1 MQPQRPLLVPQ
12 CSPRAQLGLPAERRS
27 RQRSCNR
34 WLLPAAR
41 CLSHADARHPT
52 PPPPHPEKALL
63 PSLRGPKPCG
73 LSRPCV
79 QAPFLCLL
87 ASSPG
92 PSRGLRDCTG
102 RNSPRLAAART
113 TSSPFTTSV
122 SKLPA
127 SLSPHSENQSHY
139 VCTVRSKE
147 VATSGKHTSLS
158 PGGSLD
164 QRLAGGVPKKST
176 SSRPSAEM
184 GLQQGRPHHLKHHP
198 IPLKPCCAPHLSISP
213 APRAPPP
220 QPAPSPC
227 PYFPKRKPHPT
238 PTRLPT
244 SPICT
249 PPPHAQV
256 LPEPFQIPGCPGT
269 CLCIWRTGLPPPTPY
284 PLPQARACSS
294 FCFFQHEENCLTV
307 LG

>member
-1 MQPQRPLLVPQ
+1 MQPQRPLLVRQ
-12 CSPRAQLGLPAERRS
+12 CGPRAQLGLPAERRS

-176 SSRPSAEM
+176 SSRPSS
-184 GLQQGRPHHLKHHP
+184 LGRNGSPTGTPSPPQTPPQTPPHAPETLLRASPQHQPCPKSTTTSACTLTVPLLPQTQTPSHP
-198 IPLKPCCAPHLSISP
+198 HPAPHL
-213 APRAPPP
+213 
-220 QPAPSPC
+220 
-227 PYFPKRKPHPT
+227 PHLHT
-238 PTRLPT
+238 
-244 SPICT
+244 T
-249 PPPHAQV
+249 PPR
-256 LPEPFQIPGCPGT
+256 PG
-269 CLCIWRTGLPPPTPY
+269 PP
-284 PLPQARACSS
+284 
-294 FCFFQHEENCLTV
+294 
-307 LG
+307 